1 MTTKRIVLVNGYISM
16 NNEQLF
22 LDINNT
28 KSDIKQ
34 KGGWLGVFL
43 AFIGISVFNN
53 LKNTGYFS
61 SFFHYFDFGLR
72 ILGGLAILAVFYYL
86 IFIRKSKKN
95 LIINEVKKIE
105 LEKKEFETE
114 VSIIFNNKKRQ
125 DLSFRNLENQ
135 LELFLEEFKKRN
147 SRVKVEHL

>member
-1 MTTKRIVLVNGYISM
+1 MKTKKIVLVNGYISM

-22 LDINNT
+22 LDINKT
-28 KSDIKQ
+28 KSDLKSR
-34 KGGWLGVFL
+34 GGWLGVFFTL
-43 AFIGISVFNN
+43 IGVSVFNN
-53 LKNTGYFS
+53 LKNVNYFS
-61 SFFHYFDFGLR
+61 SFFHYFDFSLR
-72 ILGGLAILAVFYYL
+72 ILGGLAILAIFYYL
-86 IFIRKSKKN
+86 IFMRKSKKN

-114 VSIIFNNKKRQ
+114 VSIIFNNERQQ
-125 DLSFRNLENQ
+125 DLNFRNLENQ

>member
-43 AFIGISVFNN
+43 TFIGISVFNN

-86 IFIRKSKKN
+86 IFMRKSKKN

-105 LEKKEFETE
+105 LEKKEF
-114 VSIIFNNKKRQ
+114 
-125 DLSFRNLENQ
+125 
-135 LELFLEEFKKRN
+135 
-147 SRVKVEHL
+147 